1 VEEQCQKQK
10 LKINYCFGWTK
21 MTSARN
27 TRVSFAK
34 NAGIIGP
41 LTHAPKTVKYF
52 AGVNNLSQYNQ
63 YFFII
68 SLKIET
74 TIILIYLSQLTMASI
89 HRQLILQGLPLPNEM
104 IRAIKD
110 YTFMDFVQ
118 SGAKNKKD
126 SIIHHIAR
134 TEWCGKARPGD
145 EYKGDHVFWIEA
157 DPTCIQIQSSF
168 CKKCGNYKACRTP
181 SWPTTCWC

>member
-1 VEEQCQKQK
+1 MYH
-10 LKINYCFGWTK
+10 N
-21 MTSARN
+21 S
-27 TRVSFAK
+27 
-34 NAGIIGP
+34 
-41 LTHAPKTVKYF
+41 H
-52 AGVNNLSQYNQ
+52 
-63 YFFII
+63 
-68 SLKIET
+68 
-74 TIILIYLSQLTMASI
+74 TMASL
-89 HRQLILQGLPLPNEM
+89 HRQLILQGLPLPDEM

-126 SIIHHIAR
+126 FIIHHIAR
-134 TEWCGKARPGD
+134 TEWCGKERPGD

>member
-1 VEEQCQKQK
+1 
-10 LKINYCFGWTK
+10 
-21 MTSARN
+21 
-27 TRVSFAK
+27 
-34 NAGIIGP
+34 
-41 LTHAPKTVKYF
+41 
-52 AGVNNLSQYNQ
+52 
-63 YFFII
+63 
-68 SLKIET
+68 
-74 TIILIYLSQLTMASI
+74 MASI

-118 SGAKNKKD
+118 SDAKNKKD

-145 EYKGDHVFWIEA
+145 EYQGDHVFWIEA

-168 CKKCGNYKACRTP
+168 CKKCGNYKSCRTP